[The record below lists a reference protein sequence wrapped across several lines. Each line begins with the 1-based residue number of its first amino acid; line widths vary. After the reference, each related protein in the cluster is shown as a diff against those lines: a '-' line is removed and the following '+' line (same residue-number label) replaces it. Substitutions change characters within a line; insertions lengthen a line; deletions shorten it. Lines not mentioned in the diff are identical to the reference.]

1 MAGLD
6 SDDLVNEIKKFIEEQ
21 ERNGQHTSSETA
33 DTHPEQPSGDVHTP
47 RVQVTVNYK
56 DFHGKFNLD
65 DVSPSVIKREFDIEG
80 TLQLERRNIIHKET
94 EDDDFEPPLVRG
106 KYTLTVIPPRHK
118 NVPPPRRNRPITGPA
133 TEHNDDM

>member
-33 DTHPEQPSGDVHTP
+33 DTHPEQPSGNVHTQ
-47 RVQVTVNYK
+47 QVKVNYK

-65 DVSPSVIKREFDIEG
+65 EISPNVH
-80 TLQLERRNIIHKET
+80 LEI
-94 EDDDFEPPLVRG
+94 F
-106 KYTLTVIPPRHK
+106 
-118 NVPPPRRNRPITGPA
+118 
-133 TEHNDDM
+133 